1 MFPSSTLVP
10 SSQEQTCADSLGA
23 DSLGPGSNTS
33 TPLFQL
39 SWLFLGVSS
48 MNETKA
54 NFLHA
59 NLGDFTVASVSSWE
73 LNELVQPRLKLAAG
87 TRLIDGKKDSSTERL
102 REALSPKGEGEGT
115 GNSGL
120 PWSPLDSERLTRSP
134 LLIC

>member
-1 MFPSSTLVP
+1 MGMGVFPSSTPAP
-10 SSQEQTCADSLGA
+10 SCQEQTCAE
-23 DSLGPGSNTS
+23 SLGPGSNTS

-48 MNETKA
+48 VNETKA
-54 NFLHA
+54 NFPHA

-87 TRLIDGKKDSSTERL
+87 TRLIDGKRDSSTERL
-102 REALSPKGEGEGT
+102 QEALLPKGVEVGT
-115 GNSGL
+115 GDSSL
-120 PWSPLDSERLTRSP
+120 PWSPLDSERLMRSP